1 MTSRPFAS
9 TVALTLVLIAPA
21 AARAQDSLGPI
32 RALYASAEY
41 EEALSAIGRLKS
53 DSGAAAS
60 TVEVDRY
67 RALCL
72 IALGRSA
79 EADQAI
85 EAIVKGD
92 PLYQPA
98 AGEASPRVRATFSEV
113 RRRVLPGLVR
123 ALYADAKAAY
133 ERKSMAEAAEKLEK
147 TLKVIDDPD
156 CEGQE
161 LGDLRLL
168 VVGFLDLAKAAAP
181 ASTSSA
187 PAPNADASAPS
198 AAPGTGSTPA
208 PAAAAPAVINA
219 VALKQDM
226 PKWNLP
232 NLGSR
237 SAEYRGWIEVE
248 IDEQGTVVNATI
260 TDPVHPMYDP
270 LLLKAAR
277 DWKYE
282 PARRGGQAIKSTRRV
297 EVVLRNR

>member
-1 MTSRPFAS
+1 MTRRDFAS
-9 TVALTLVLIAPA
+9 TVALTISLLAPA
-21 AARAQDSLGPI
+21 AAGAQDTLGPI

-53 DSGAAAS
+53 DDGAAAS
-60 TVEVDRY
+60 SIEIDRY

-92 PLYQPA
+92 PLYQP
-98 AGEASPRVRATFSEV
+98 GSGDASPRVRAAFSEV
-113 RRRVLPGLVR
+113 RRRVLPDLVR
-123 ALYADAKAAY
+123 TLYADAKASF
-133 ERKSMAEAAEKLEK
+133 ERKSMVEAAEKLEK

-156 CEGQE
+156 CEGTE
-161 LGDLRLL
+161 LDDLRLL

-181 ASTSSA
+181 A
-187 PAPNADASAPS
+187 PAPTAASTAN
-198 AAPGTGSTPA
+198 
-208 PAAAAPAVINA
+208 AAAPAPPANTGAPAPPAALPAIVNA

-226 PKWNLP
+226 PKWSLP

-260 TDPVHPMYDP
+260 TDAVHPMYDP

-277 DWKYE
+277 EWKYE
-282 PARRGGQAIKSTRRV
+282 PARRGGQPIKSSRRV

>member
-1 MTSRPFAS
+1 MTARQLAS
-9 TVALTLVLIAPA
+9 TVVATLVLLAPGT
-21 AARAQDSLGPI
+21 AARAQDTLGPI

-53 DSGAAAS
+53 DNGDAVSS
-60 TVEVDRY
+60 VEIDRY

-98 AGEASPRVRATFSEV
+98 PGDASPRVRAAFSDV
-113 RRRVLPGLVR
+113 RRRVLPTLVR
-123 ALYADAKAAY
+123 TLYADAKASF
-133 ERKSMAEAAEKLEK
+133 ERKAMAEAAEKLEK

-161 LGDLRLL
+161 LDDLRLL

-181 ASTSSA
+181 AGAPNRPAANGTSPA
-187 PAPNADASAPS
+187 LGTGTAPVPALPPAPL
-198 AAPGTGSTPA
+198 
-208 PAAAAPAVINA
+208 INA
-219 VALKQDM
+219 VALKQEM

-232 NLGSR
+232 NAGSR
-237 SAEYRGWIEVE
+237 AAEYRGTIEVE

-260 TDPVHPMYDP
+260 TDPVHPLYDP
-270 LLLKAAR
+270 LLLRAAR

-282 PARRGGQAIKSTRRV
+282 PARRSGQPIKSTRRV